1 MSIACFFDKP
11 LLKPQTQ
18 INKSDNSITLSY
30 KEDSFSITPEDKSL
44 ESIVMFLDSLNGK
57 NTITEIASNIG
68 YSDQEVIEYI
78 NILDEE
84 LLILEG
90 NDEFKNAISGKNLI
104 LKIEE
109 YVQRWTN
116 QKGVDPFNKLVKNNE
131 ATKSLLVGFALEYFY
146 VTKRAF
152 TTLMPSTMFQL
163 SPQIKQELREFAM
176 EEFNHDRI
184 MVKALESVGISKEDA
199 YNHIPLPSTAAL
211 INLLN
216 FWSHHDPLSYMASLF
231 IFEEAS
237 DGNEYLESLKMYD
250 LPENY
255 IKPMYDHSDVNED
268 GDHGAISRNLLKH
281 VEYVSLDDQKRVIK
295 NMKLLINTVYAF
307 YDDLV
312 DKYYENEDLPVRLA
326 N

>member
-1 MSIACFFDKP
+1 MSQACFFNKP
-11 LLKPQTQ
+11 LLKPETQ
-18 INKSDNSITLSY
+18 INNSNEVITLSY
-30 KEDSFSITPEDKSL
+30 KEDSLSIEPDDKSID
-44 ESIVMFLDSLNGK
+44 SIQLFLKSLDGTNS
-57 NTITEIASNIG
+57 IQEISNITG
-68 YSDQEVIEYI
+68 YSEEEVVVYV
-78 NILDEE
+78 NSLDKE
-84 LLILEG
+84 LFIMEG
-90 NDEFKNAISGKNLI
+90 GENFEKGISGKNFMIKL
-104 LKIEE
+104 EE

-116 QKGVDPFNKLVKNNE
+116 QKGTDPFNDIVKSNK

-184 MVKALESVGISKEDA
+184 MVRALESVGISREDA

-211 INLLN
+211 INLLS
-216 FWSHHDPLSYMASLF
+216 FWSHHDPLSYMASLY

-237 DGNEYLESLKMYD
+237 DGNEYLQSLEQYD
-250 LPENY
+250 LPKEY

-281 VEYVSLDDQKRVIK
+281 IEYVSLDDQKRVIK
-295 NMKLLINTVYAF
+295 NLYLLINTLYAF

-312 DKYYENEDLPVRLA
+312 DKYYENEDLPVRLV